1 MAVSVQEW
9 KECVTFLLNL
19 IKLNSKDE
27 RIRMSMELTK
37 FIPVSF
43 LLTFLVA
50 NFPLKKPNVEQLD
63 QPVQT
68 VQQVLLVD

>member
-1 MAVSVQEW
+1 MNASE
-9 KECVTFLLNL
+9 
-19 IKLNSKDE
+19 DP
-27 RIRMSMELTK
+27 MSMELTK
-37 FIPVSF
+37 SIPVSF